1 MKIIRALKSVN
12 YRFWFAI
19 LATMLLPTV
28 YQTVRIFFLGD
39 MPSDSG
45 INIAS
50 QLQWVN
56 LFYEVVQ
63 EALILPLFFLL
74 GKSLDDKKEFSN
86 KVRTGLVVTG
96 GIYLAVSVIIIA
108 CARPLIVFM
117 QQDIAII
124 EQTVTYV
131 RMETVAALFST
142 LWRFMSVVLVTLKR
156 DNYMYI
162 LLGVQMV
169 LSVLLDTFLVSNISV
184 SAKLGVNGIAITNI
198 TVNLIIFAVS
208 IILLYREKIK
218 LFTKEKW
225 NFSWLKDWFKVG
237 KFSGIESLLRNFV
250 FMMMIVRM
258 VNIVAEQGNYWIA
271 NSFIWNW
278 LLIPGL
284 ALADLVKKEI
294 GENTENIRTK
304 TFGYIALT
312 SIFAILWLLSIPL
325 WKPFLQYVMNV
336 SEYETVFGIVLLETG
351 FYITFLFNSCICDST
366 FYGLGKTNYMLI
378 QSLCIDGLY
387 YGIMFILYLT
397 GVFVPTLL
405 GIALMFGIG
414 MTLDFIPTL
423 VLYIMILKKEN
434 IKLDFNLLPN
444 KNCDNSGNATNK

>member
-1 MKIIRALKSVN
+1 M
-12 YRFWFAI
+12 
-19 LATMLLPTV
+19 
-28 YQTVRIFFLGD
+28 
-39 MPSDSG
+39 
-45 INIAS
+45 
-50 QLQWVN
+50 
-56 LFYEVVQ
+56 
-63 EALILPLFFLL
+63 
-74 GKSLDDKKEFSN
+74 
-86 KVRTGLVVTG
+86 
-96 GIYLAVSVIIIA
+96 
-108 CARPLIVFM
+108 
-117 QQDIAII
+117 
-124 EQTVTYV
+124 
-131 RMETVAALFST
+131 
-142 LWRFMSVVLVTLKR
+142 
-156 DNYMYI
+156 
-162 LLGVQMV
+162 
-169 LSVLLDTFLVSNISV
+169 
-184 SAKLGVNGIAITNI
+184 
-198 TVNLIIFAVS
+198 
-208 IILLYREKIK
+208 
-218 LFTKEKW
+218 
-225 NFSWLKDWFKVG
+225 G

>member
-12 YRFWFAI
+12 YRLWFAI

-142 LWRFMSVVLVTLKR
+142 LW
-156 DNYMYI
+156 
-162 LLGVQMV
+162 LLC
-169 LSVLLDTFLVSNISV
+169 
-184 SAKLGVNGIAITNI
+184 
-198 TVNLIIFAVS
+198 
-208 IILLYREKIK
+208 R
-218 LFTKEKW
+218 
-225 NFSWLKDWFKVG
+225 
-237 KFSGIESLLRNFV
+237 
-250 FMMMIVRM
+250 
-258 VNIVAEQGNYWIA
+258 
-271 NSFIWNW
+271 
-278 LLIPGL
+278 
-284 ALADLVKKEI
+284 
-294 GENTENIRTK
+294 
-304 TFGYIALT
+304 
-312 SIFAILWLLSIPL
+312 
-325 WKPFLQYVMNV
+325 
-336 SEYETVFGIVLLETG
+336 
-351 FYITFLFNSCICDST
+351 
-366 FYGLGKTNYMLI
+366 
-378 QSLCIDGLY
+378 
-387 YGIMFILYLT
+387 
-397 GVFVPTLL
+397 
-405 GIALMFGIG
+405 
-414 MTLDFIPTL
+414 
-423 VLYIMILKKEN
+423 
-434 IKLDFNLLPN
+434 
-444 KNCDNSGNATNK
+444 

>member
-12 YRFWFAI
+12 YRLWLAI

-56 LFYEVVQ
+56 LFYEVIQ

-86 KVRTGLVVTG
+86 KVRTGLVITG
-96 GIYLAVSVIIIA
+96 GIYLSVSIIMIA

-117 QQDIAII
+117 QQDTAMI

-131 RMETVAALFST
+131 RLETVAALFST
-142 LWRFMSVVLVTLKR
+142 LWRFMSVVLVTLKK

-162 LLGVQMV
+162 LLGIQMV
-169 LSVLLDTFLVSNISV
+169 LSVLLDTFLVSNISF
-184 SAKLGVNGIAITNI
+184 SAQLGVNGIAITNI
-198 TVNLIIFAVS
+198 IVNLIIFAVS
-208 IILLYREKIK
+208 IILLYREKIE
-218 LFTKEKW
+218 LFTKDKLS
-225 NFSWLKDWFKVG
+225 FYWLKDWFKVG
-237 KFSGIESLLRNFV
+237 KFSGIESLLRNFAY
-250 FMMMIVRM
+250 MMMVVRM

-271 NSFIWNW
+271 NNFIWNW

-294 GENTENIRTK
+294 GENKENMRTK
-304 TFGYIALT
+304 TFGYIVLT
-312 SIFAILWLLSIPL
+312 SIFAAIWLLSIPL

-336 SEYETVFGIVLLETG
+336 AEYETVFRIVLIETG

-414 MTLDFIPTL
+414 MALDFIPTL
-423 VLYIMILKKEN
+423 ILYILLLKKEN
-434 IKLDFNLLPN
+434 IKLDFKLLQ
-444 KNCDNSGNATNK
+444 NSNYDESNITQ

>member
-12 YRFWFAI
+12 YRLWFAI

>member
-1 MKIIRALKSVN
+1 MRIARALKSVN
-12 YRFWFAI
+12 YRLWIAI

-28 YQTVRIFFLGD
+28 YQTIRIFFLGD

-56 LFYEVVQ
+56 LFYEVIQ

-74 GKSLDDKKEFSN
+74 GKSIDDRKEFSN

-96 GIYLAVSVIIIA
+96 GIYLVVSIIIIA

-117 QQDIAII
+117 QQDAAII
-124 EQTVTYV
+124 EQTVAYV
-131 RMETVAALFST
+131 RLETVAALFST

-156 DNYMYI
+156 DKYMYL

-169 LSVLLDTFLVSNISV
+169 LSVLLDTFLVSDLSV
-184 SAKLGVNGIAITNI
+184 SAQLGVNGIAITNI
-198 TVNLIIFAVS
+198 IVNFIILVVS
-208 IILLYREKIK
+208 IVLLYREKIN
-218 LFTKEKW
+218 LFAKEKW
-225 NFSWLKDWFKVG
+225 YFAWLKEWFKVG
-237 KFSGIESLLRNFV
+237 KFSGFESLLRNFA
-250 FMMMIVRM
+250 FMMMVVRM

-294 GENTENIRTK
+294 GENKDNIRTK
-304 TFGYIALT
+304 TFGYMLLT
-312 SIFAILWLLSIPL
+312 GIFAGLWLLSIPL

-336 SEYETVFGIVLLETG
+336 AEYETVFKIVLIETG
-351 FYITFLFNSCICDST
+351 FYITFLFNSCICVDFCGECT
-366 FYGLGKTNYMLI
+366 EFPCDKGKNLFSNTDLSFSDN
-378 QSLCIDGLY
+378 
-387 YGIMFILYLT
+387 
-397 GVFVPTLL
+397 
-405 GIALMFGIG
+405 
-414 MTLDFIPTL
+414 
-423 VLYIMILKKEN
+423 VLSDWI
-434 IKLDFNLLPN
+434 
-444 KNCDNSGNATNK
+444 SGNGRIKEVGVDQYYKEATSRSHYLSFSKYKEGESHQK

>member
-1 MKIIRALKSVN
+1 MKIICALKSVN
-12 YRFWFAI
+12 YRLWLAI

-28 YQTVRIFFLGD
+28 YQTIRIFFLGD

-56 LFYEVVQ
+56 LFYEVIQ

-96 GIYLAVSVIIIA
+96 GIYLAVSIIIIA

-117 QQDIAII
+117 QQDTAII
-124 EQTVTYV
+124 EQMVTYV
-131 RMETVAALFST
+131 RLETIAALFST

-169 LSVLLDTFLVSNISV
+169 LSVLLDTFLVSSISI

-198 TVNLIIFAVS
+198 IVNLIIFVVS
-208 IILLYREKIK
+208 IVLLYRERIK

-225 NFSWLKDWFKVG
+225 SFSWLKDWFKVG

-250 FMMMIVRM
+250 FMMMVVRM

-278 LLIPGL
+278 LLIPSL

-294 GENTENIRTK
+294 GENKENIRAK
-304 TFGYIALT
+304 TFGYIVLT
-312 SIFAILWLLSIPL
+312 SIFAALWLLSIPL

-336 SEYETVFGIVLLETG
+336 AEYETVFRIVLIETG

-423 VLYIMILKKEN
+423 VLYIVLLKKEN
-434 IKLDFNLLPN
+434 IKLDFNLLQN
-444 KNCDNSGNATNK
+444 SNCDKSNITQ

>member
-1 MKIIRALKSVN
+1 MRIVRALKSVN
-12 YRFWFAI
+12 YRLWFAI
-19 LATMLLPTV
+19 LATLFLPTM
-28 YQTVRIFFLGD
+28 YQTIRIFFLGD

-56 LFYEVVQ
+56 LLYEVIQ

-74 GKSLDDKKEFSN
+74 GKSIDDKKDFSN

-96 GIYLAVSVIIIA
+96 GIYLIVSIIIIA
-108 CARPLIVFM
+108 CANPLIVFM
-117 QQDIAII
+117 QQDTAII
-124 EQTVTYV
+124 EQTVTYI
-131 RMETVAALFST
+131 RLETVAAMFST
-142 LWRFMSVVLVTLKR
+142 LWRFMSVVLVTLKK
-156 DNYMYI
+156 NSYLYI
-162 LLGVQMV
+162 LLGIQMV
-169 LSVLLDTFLVSNISV
+169 ISVFFDTFLVSNLSV

-198 TVNLIIFAVS
+198 IVNLIIIVVG
-208 IILLYREKIK
+208 IMLLYREKIN
-218 LFTKEKW
+218 LFTKETW
-225 NFSWLKDWFKVG
+225 SFAWLKEWFKVG
-237 KFSGIESLLRNFV
+237 KYSGIESLLRNFA
-250 FMMMIVRM
+250 FMIMIVRM

-294 GENTENIRTK
+294 GESKENIRTK
-304 TFGYIALT
+304 TFGYIVLT
-312 SIFAILWLLSIPL
+312 SIFAGIWLLSIPL

-336 SEYETVFGIVLLETG
+336 AEYETVFKIVLIETG
-351 FYITFLFNSCICDST
+351 FYITFLFNSCIFDST

-397 GVFVPTLL
+397 GVFIPTLL
-405 GIALMFGIG
+405 GIALMFGVG

-423 VLYIMILKKEN
+423 VLYIRLLRKEK
-434 IKLDFNLLPN
+434 IKIDFKLMSDNNCN
-444 KNCDNSGNATNK
+444 KI

>member
-1 MKIIRALKSVN
+1 MRIIRALKSVN
-12 YRFWFAI
+12 YRLWFAI
-19 LATMLLPTV
+19 LATMLFPTI
-28 YQTVRIFFLGD
+28 YQTIRIFFLGN
-39 MPSDSG
+39 MPSDSS

-56 LFYEVVQ
+56 LFYEVIQ

-74 GKSLDDKKEFSN
+74 GKSVNNKTEFSN
-86 KVRTGLVVTG
+86 KVRTGLTITG
-96 GIYLAVSVIIIA
+96 IIYLAVSIVIIA
-108 CARPLIVFM
+108 CANPLIIFM
-117 QQDIAII
+117 KQNTEII
-124 EQTVTYV
+124 EQTVTYI
-131 RMETVAALFST
+131 RIETVAALFST
-142 LWRFMSVVLVTLKR
+142 LWRFMSVVLVTIKK
-156 DNYMYI
+156 DSYMYI
-162 LLGVQMV
+162 LLAIQM
-169 LSVLLDTFLVSNISV
+169 LISILLDTFLVSNLSV
-184 SAKLGVNGIAITNI
+184 SARLGVNGIAITNI
-198 TVNLIIFAVS
+198 IVNIIVLIVS
-208 IILLYREKIK
+208 ITILYRENIK

-225 NFSWLKDWFKVG
+225 SFSWLKEWFKVG
-237 KFSGIESLLRNFV
+237 KFSGIESLLRNFA

-284 ALADLVKKEI
+284 ALVDLVKKEI
-294 GENTENIRTK
+294 GENKDNIRTK
-304 TFGYIALT
+304 TFGYILLT
-312 SIFAILWLLSIPL
+312 SIFAGVWLLSIPL

-336 SEYETVFGIVLLETG
+336 NEFETVFNIVLIETG

-378 QSLCIDGLY
+378 QSLCIDVLY

-397 GVFVPTLL
+397 GIFVPTLL

-423 VLYIMILKKEN
+423 VLYIRLLKKEN
-434 IKLDFNLLPN
+434 IKIDFKLFSN
-444 KNCDNSGNATNK
+444 NSNNITSTN

>member
-1 MKIIRALKSVN
+1 M
-12 YRFWFAI
+12 
-19 LATMLLPTV
+19 
-28 YQTVRIFFLGD
+28 
-39 MPSDSG
+39 
-45 INIAS
+45 
-50 QLQWVN
+50 
-56 LFYEVVQ
+56 
-63 EALILPLFFLL
+63 
-74 GKSLDDKKEFSN
+74 
-86 KVRTGLVVTG
+86 
-96 GIYLAVSVIIIA
+96 
-108 CARPLIVFM
+108 
-117 QQDIAII
+117 
-124 EQTVTYV
+124 
-131 RMETVAALFST
+131 
-142 LWRFMSVVLVTLKR
+142 
-156 DNYMYI
+156 
-162 LLGVQMV
+162 
-169 LSVLLDTFLVSNISV
+169 
-184 SAKLGVNGIAITNI
+184 
-198 TVNLIIFAVS
+198 
-208 IILLYREKIK
+208 
-218 LFTKEKW
+218 FTKEKW

-294 GENTENIRTK
+294 GENTENIMAFEYSAMETVF
-304 TFGYIALT
+304 TICDEC
-312 SIFAILWLLSIPL
+312 
-325 WKPFLQYVMNV
+325 

>member
-12 YRFWFAI
+12 YRLWFAI

-184 SAKLGVNGIAITNI
+184 SAKMGVNGIAITNI

>member
-12 YRFWFAI
+12 YRLWFAI

-117 QQDIAII
+117 QQDTAII

-397 GVFVPTLL
+397 GVFVPNLL